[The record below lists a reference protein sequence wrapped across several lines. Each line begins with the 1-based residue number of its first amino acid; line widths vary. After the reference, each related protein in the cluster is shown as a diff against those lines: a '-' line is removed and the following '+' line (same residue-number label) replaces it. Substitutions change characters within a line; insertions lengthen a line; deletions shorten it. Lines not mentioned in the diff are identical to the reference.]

1 MNRRFGLIGILAIAV
16 AILVLLALWIGK
28 LLHRSDSSPAGMPG
42 PVHSAVSGTVEFV
55 KSRVTG
61 GVGVALTLDTATRS
75 PKVNSVLPGSP
86 AERAGLLPGDI
97 IVKVGDRAT
106 AGLPLTQVV
115 DAIRGFTGGTATLT
129 VQRPGSTTNLT
140 FSIHRTSW
148 NALQG
153 TNNFAAPASSL
164 ATNPIPVLLPTL
176 HPTNSGP

>member
-1 MNRRFGLIGILAIAV
+1 MNRRFGLIGILAIAI
-16 AILVLLALWIGK
+16 AILVLLTLWMAK
-28 LLHRSDSSPAGMPG
+28 LLHASVSSPPGSQG

-61 GVGVALTLDTATRS
+61 GVGVALYVDTATRL
-75 PKVNSVLPGSP
+75 PKINSVLPGSP

-106 AGLPLTQVV
+106 TNLPLLEVV
-115 DAIRGFTGGTATLT
+115 NTIRGFTGGTATLT

-140 FSIHRTSW
+140 FSVHRSSW
-148 NALQG
+148 SSLEG
-153 TNNFAAPASSL
+153 TNNFMAPASSL

-176 HPTNSGP
+176 RGTNLVR